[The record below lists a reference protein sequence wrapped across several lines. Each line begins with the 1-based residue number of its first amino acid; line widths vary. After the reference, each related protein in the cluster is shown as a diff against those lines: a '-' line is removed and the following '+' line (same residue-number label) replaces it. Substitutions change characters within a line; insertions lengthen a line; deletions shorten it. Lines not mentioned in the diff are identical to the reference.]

1 MAAALQ
7 PLSTF
12 SVTNRCYFC
21 PTLPMHL
28 LLRVHDDD
36 DDDDKGVT
44 RRQSPPLASSWSV
57 VSCGLRS
64 SSLLWNSF
72 EGQHEVSLLPSEE
85 MRFASKCFGTWRITT
100 NHLVVCDDGVF
111 LIPKVQR
118 LTKVRCLNRDHISN
132 TCRKRRCLR
141 SWRCWT
147 ASWEGGGTAAIDL
160 LVRLESDWVNCHPH
174 NVCR

>member
-7 PLSTF
+7 LLSTF

-44 RRQSPPLASSWSV
+44 RRQSPPIASSWSV
-57 VSCGLRS
+57 VSGGLRS

-72 EGQHEVSLLPSEE
+72 EGQHEVSLLSSEE

-111 LIPKVQR
+111 WFQR
-118 LTKVRCLNRDHISN
+118 SKGW
-132 TCRKRRCLR
+132 RKSGAWIGITYR
-141 SWRCWT
+141 T
-147 ASWEGGGTAAIDL
+147 HVEKDAACAPGVVEL
-160 LVRLESDWVNCHPH
+160 
-174 NVCR
+174 